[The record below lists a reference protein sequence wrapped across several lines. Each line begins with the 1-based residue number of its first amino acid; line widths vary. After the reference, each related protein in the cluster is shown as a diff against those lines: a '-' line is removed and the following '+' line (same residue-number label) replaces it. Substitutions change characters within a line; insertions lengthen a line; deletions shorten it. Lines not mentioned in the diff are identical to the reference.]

1 MAQGSLADE
10 GMSSSARHIVQ
21 NTSTPSLWTFPTS
34 RRAMR
39 QFVIM
44 GNTNPYS
51 TTAHKRKAE
60 SELNGDANGHEAK
73 RIKPSTSP
81 EPEIPPPANG
91 DDETNGTNGKNGT
104 SSNEPVIPFPEKPA
118 VIEER
123 NGDISFYVVNN
134 DGRNHS
140 SIILTGLKCIFQKQ
154 LPKMPK
160 DYIARLVY
168 DRTHLSIAIVKRPP
182 AGSFAES
189 SGLPGEVVGGITY
202 RPFKGRQFAEIVF
215 CAISSDQQ
223 VKGYGAHLM
232 CHLKDY
238 VRASSDVMHFLTYA
252 DNYAIGYFK
261 KQGFTKDITL
271 DKPRWMGY
279 IKDYEGGTIMQ
290 CSMLPKVRYLEM
302 GRLLLKQKAAVHAK
316 ISVNSASYTLHQPPA
331 QWRKLKPGEK
341 IPPID
346 PLSIDAI
353 KATGWSHD
361 MDALSRQPRRN
372 QSHSLFMS
380 LLNALQTSSASW
392 PFLAPVNKEEVQ
404 DYYTVIKEPMDLST
418 MEQKLENDQYE
429 AVEDFIKDVLL
440 VVRNC
445 KRYNAENT
453 PYAKAANKLEKE
465 MWKRIK
471 EIPEWSYLEQDS
483 FETTNRQEGK

>member
-1 MAQGSLADE
+1 
-10 GMSSSARHIVQ
+10 
-21 NTSTPSLWTFPTS
+21 
-34 RRAMR
+34 MR

-91 DDETNGTNGKNGT
+91 DDETNGTNGTNGKNGT